1 MRATYLKGSTDWKVP
16 QVTESIP
23 QLSCHRAAVLLQ
35 DLCLDG
41 VWAILKAAKLG
52 DKHLDIEGM
61 EEDSLSVARLIEVEG
76 LLPLPLL

>member
-1 MRATYLKGSTDWKVP
+1 MP

-35 DLCLDG
+35 NLSLDG
-41 VWAILKAAKLG
+41 VWAILKAAKLCH
-52 DKHLDIEGM
+52 KHLNVERM
-61 EEDSLSVARLIEVEG
+61 EEDGLPVAGLIEVEG